1 MVITARCTDHEALKS
16 LLNTPQPSGKLAR
29 WGMAIQELDIEI
41 LHRSG
46 KHNANADALSRSPL
60 GDSDCEQTPYG
71 IISAL
76 EGEDLE
82 MDLAALQR
90 GDSELA
96 AVVTYLETGVLPAE
110 EKFAK
115 RLALTQSQYVIEDG
129 ILYHVEADSTLR
141 VIPREKLEVFLVHT

>member
-1 MVITARCTDHEALKS
+1 MRGGEWLSI
-16 LLNTPQPSGKLAR
+16 
-29 WGMAIQELDIEI
+29 IEI
-41 LHRSG
+41 LHRRSG

-71 IISAL
+71 IISTL

-96 AVVTYLETGVLPAE
+96 AIVTYLETGVLPAE

-115 RLALTQSQYVIEDG
+115 RLALT
-129 ILYHVEADSTLR
+129 R
-141 VIPREKLEVFLVHT
+141 